1 MFEFGWY
8 GDAEFSH
15 LLLVYTDVDFS
26 FIFEIKPLLSI
37 VIYVVDFSF
46 FHQFNYVLPFPSG
59 LKSFY

>member
-1 MFEFGWY
+1 MHFPSCLSYAARVRKMTLFEFGCY

-37 VIYVVDFSF
+37 VI
-46 FHQFNYVLPFPSG
+46 
-59 LKSFY
+59 